1 MTEHLSDGFLRRA
14 VEQADLAA
22 LRIAIYQACGD
33 EVIADLGPV
42 AALSPADRVRLIGRC
57 IELLSSQLDDWS
69 LRTPNDDELHEM
81 LEMVIGA
88 PTPDGDFELRKQVLS
103 FEEFPF
109 FADWPSDRPEAAAD
123 FHVAIIGGGFN
134 GIATAVQL
142 EQLGISYTVYE
153 RRSELGGTWS
163 IHTYPDIRV
172 DTLSASYEFSFEKNY
187 QWTEYFARGP
197 EV

>member
-1 MTEHLSDGFLRRA
+1 
-14 VEQADLAA
+14 
-22 LRIAIYQACGD
+22 
-33 EVIADLGPV
+33 
-42 AALSPADRVRLIGRC
+42 
-57 IELLSSQLDDWS
+57 
-69 LRTPNDDELHEM
+69 M

-197 EV
+197 EVDPLESVAGGQPRQPLEQRQAHPAAAMGGVHVEEAALQQTPLQRRLLAWFKILIRIFRCVSISARVPS